1 MKYSKTEL
9 NKLVYNVVGAAIDV
23 HKYIGPGLL
32 EKVYQKCLEKEL
44 EIRGIQFKSEVKVPV
59 KYKGIMID
67 TELRC
72 DLLIEDYLV
81 LELKSV
87 EKILP
92 IHEAQILTYMQL
104 MHVPKGVI
112 INFNV
117 SNLFHEGTKSMVNN
131 IFRDLSD

>member
-44 EIRGIQFKSEVKVPV
+44 EIRGIQCKSEVKVPV

>member
-1 MKYSKTEL
+1 
-9 NKLVYNVVGAAIDV
+9 
-23 HKYIGPGLL
+23 
-32 EKVYQKCLEKEL
+32 
-44 EIRGIQFKSEVKVPV
+44 
-59 KYKGIMID
+59 MID